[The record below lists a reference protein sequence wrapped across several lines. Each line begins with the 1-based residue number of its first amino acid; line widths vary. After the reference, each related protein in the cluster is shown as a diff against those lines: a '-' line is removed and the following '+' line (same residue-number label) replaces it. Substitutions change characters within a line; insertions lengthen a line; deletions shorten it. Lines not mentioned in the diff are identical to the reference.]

1 QTGFKG
7 NLRAF
12 FDHLRTR
19 KELMPFNTAE
29 EVIANFNA
37 IHERMKP
44 HLDTMFDKKPKTAFE
59 VRRTEAFRE
68 ASASAEYDPGS
79 LDGTRRGVF
88 YVPVPNRREYS
99 VLMDEDL
106 SLHEAI
112 PGH

>member
-1 QTGFKG
+1 HTEIYTLSLHDRSSDLTKEMEEVMRQTGFKG

-44 HLDTMFDKKPKTAFE
+44 HLDRMFDKKPKTAFE
-59 VRRTEAFRE
+59 RSEEHTSELQSRE
-68 ASASAEYDPGS
+68 N
-79 LDGTRRGVF
+79 LV
-88 YVPVPNRREYS
+88 
-99 VLMDEDL
+99 
-106 SLHEAI
+106 
-112 PGH
+112 